1 MDGKGVSLAPL
12 LERLGQNPAALGL
25 LGQLL
30 SGNSDAGSTGSTG
43 STGSSGSSG
52 SGAESAVAAA
62 LQSAAGGSDTGTGTA
77 TVGDPERIGDVDAE
91 SVAETDGGSIPA
103 GARVLPSPPPG
114 RDHGRGRR
122 EVLLALRPFLSER
135 RCASVDRLLRALEL
149 YEVIEESRR

>member
-30 SGNSDAGSTGSTG
+30 SGNSDAGSTGSSAG
-43 STGSSGSSG
+43 
-52 SGAESAVAAA
+52 SAVAAA
-62 LQSAAGGSDTGTGTA
+62 LQSATGGNGTDAGTA
-77 TVGDPERIGDVDAE
+77 TGGASAAIGD
-91 SVAETDGGSIPA
+91 TDTEPAADTDDGSIPA
-103 GARVLPSPPPG
+103 GARVLRSPPPG

>member
-30 SGNSDAGSTGSTG
+30 SGNSDAGS
-43 STGSSGSSG
+43 SGSG
-52 SGAESAVAAA
+52 AESGAESAVAAA
-62 LQSAAGGSDTGTGTA
+62 LQSAAGGNGTDAGTA
-77 TVGDPERIGDVDAE
+77 TVGASAAIGDTDTEPA
-91 SVAETDGGSIPA
+91 ADTDGGSIPA
-103 GARVLPSPPPG
+103 GARVLRSPPPG

>member
-30 SGNSDAGSTGSTG
+30 SGNSDAGSTGS
-43 STGSSGSSG
+43 SG
-52 SGAESAVAAA
+52 SGAESAVTAA
-62 LQSAAGGSDTGTGTA
+62 LQSAAGGNGTDAGTA
-77 TVGDPERIGDVDAE
+77 TVGASAAIGD
-91 SVAETDGGSIPA
+91 TDTEPA

>member
-30 SGNSDAGSTGSTG
+30 SGSSDAGST
-43 STGSSGSSG
+43 GSSG
-52 SGAESAVAAA
+52 SGAESAVTAA
-62 LQSAAGGSDTGTGTA
+62 LQSAAGGSDTGTDTV
-77 TVGDPERIGDVDAE
+77 TVGDPAGIGDVDAE

>member
-30 SGNSDAGSTGSTG
+30 SGNSDAGSTGN
-43 STGSSGSSG
+43 SGSS
-52 SGAESAVAAA
+52 AESAVAAA

-103 GARVLPSPPPG
+103 GARVLRSPPPG

>member
-30 SGNSDAGSTGSTG
+30 SGSSDAGST
-43 STGSSGSSG
+43 GSSG

-77 TVGDPERIGDVDAE
+77 TVGDPAEIGAVDAE

>member
-30 SGNSDAGSTGSTG
+30 SGNSDAGSTGN
-43 STGSSGSSG
+43 SGSS
-52 SGAESAVAAA
+52 AESAVAAA

-91 SVAETDGGSIPA
+91 SVTETDGGSIPA
-103 GARVLPSPPPG
+103 GARVLRSPPPG

>member
-30 SGNSDAGSTGSTG
+30 SGNSDAGSTGSSAG
-43 STGSSGSSG
+43 
-52 SGAESAVAAA
+52 SAVAAA

-91 SVAETDGGSIPA
+91 SVTETDGGSIPA

>member
-30 SGNSDAGSTGSTG
+30 SGNSDAGS
-43 STGSSGSSG
+43 SG

-77 TVGDPERIGDVDAE
+77 TVGASAAIGD
-91 SVAETDGGSIPA
+91 TDTEPAADTDDGSIPA

>member
-30 SGNSDAGSTGSTG
+30 SGNSDASST
-43 STGSSGSSG
+43 GSSG

-77 TVGDPERIGDVDAE
+77 TVGASAAIGDTGTE
-91 SVAETDGGSIPA
+91 PVADTDDGSTPA
-103 GARVLPSPPPG
+103 GAHVLHSPPPG

>member
-30 SGNSDAGSTGSTG
+30 SGNSDAS
-43 STGSSGSSG
+43 STGSSAG
-52 SGAESAVAAA
+52 SAVTAA
-62 LQSAAGGSDTGTGTA
+62 LQSAAGGNGTDAGTA
-77 TVGDPERIGDVDAE
+77 TVGASAAIGD
-91 SVAETDGGSIPA
+91 TDTEPAADTDDGSIPA

>member
-30 SGNSDAGSTGSTG
+30 SGNSDAGSTGS
-43 STGSSGSSG
+43 SGSD
-52 SGAESAVAAA
+52 AESVVAAA

-77 TVGDPERIGDVDAE
+77 TVGASAAIGD
-91 SVAETDGGSIPA
+91 TDTEPAADTDDGSTPA
-103 GARVLPSPPPG
+103 GAHVLRSPPSG

>member
-30 SGNSDAGSTGSTG
+30 SGNSDAGSTGSSAG
-43 STGSSGSSG
+43 
-52 SGAESAVAAA
+52 SAVAAA
-62 LQSAAGGSDTGTGTA
+62 LQSAAGGNGTDAGTA
-77 TVGDPERIGDVDAE
+77 TGGASAAIGD
-91 SVAETDGGSIPA
+91 TDTEPAADTDDGSIPA

-149 YEVIEESRR
+149 YVVIEESRR

>member
-30 SGNSDAGSTGSTG
+30 SGNSDTGST
-43 STGSSGSSG
+43 GSSG

-77 TVGDPERIGDVDAE
+77 TVGDPAGIGDVDAE

>member
-30 SGNSDAGSTGSTG
+30 SGNSDAGSTGS
-43 STGSSGSSG
+43 SGSSAG
-52 SGAESAVAAA
+52 SAVAAA

>member
-30 SGNSDAGSTGSTG
+30 SGNSDAGSTGSSAG
-43 STGSSGSSG
+43 
-52 SGAESAVAAA
+52 SAVAAA
-62 LQSAAGGSDTGTGTA
+62 LQSATGGSDTGTGTA

-91 SVAETDGGSIPA
+91 SVAETDDGSIPA
-103 GARVLPSPPPG
+103 GARVLRSPPPG

>member
-12 LERLGQNPAALGL
+12 LERLGPNPAALGL

-30 SGNSDAGSTGSTG
+30 SGNSDAGSTGSSAG
-43 STGSSGSSG
+43 
-52 SGAESAVAAA
+52 SAVTAA
-62 LQSAAGGSDTGTGTA
+62 LQSAAGGNGTDAGTA
-77 TVGDPERIGDVDAE
+77 TVGASAAIGD
-91 SVAETDGGSIPA
+91 TDTEPAADTDDGSTPA

>member
-1 MDGKGVSLAPL
+1 MADSKSLSLAPL

-30 SGNSDAGSTGSTG
+30 GGGAKTPPA
-43 STGSSGSSG
+43 SS
-52 SGAESAVAAA
+52 AAA
-62 LQSAAGGSDTGTGTA
+62 EPVSSPLAGTDALAEVPDDTQTVSDTE
-77 TVGDPERIGDVDAE
+77 DE
-91 SVAETDGGSIPA
+91 SIPVSA
-103 GARVLPSPPPG
+103 SGVGAFLPPPPG

-122 EVLLALRPFLSER
+122 DVLLALRPFLSSR

>member
-30 SGNSDAGSTGSTG
+30 SGNSDAGSTGS
-43 STGSSGSSG
+43 SGSSG

-77 TVGDPERIGDVDAE
+77 TVGDPAGIDDVDTE
-91 SVAETDGGSIPA
+91 PVAETDGGSIPA
-103 GARVLPSPPPG
+103 GARVLRSPPPG

>member
-30 SGNSDAGSTGSTG
+30 SGNSDAGSTGN
-43 STGSSGSSG
+43 SG
-52 SGAESAVAAA
+52 SGVESAVAAA

-77 TVGDPERIGDVDAE
+77 TVGDPAGIGDVDAE

>member
-30 SGNSDAGSTGSTG
+30 SGNSDAGSTGSSAG
-43 STGSSGSSG
+43 ST
-52 SGAESAVAAA
+52 VAAA
-62 LQSAAGGSDTGTGTA
+62 LQSAAGGNGTDAGTA
-77 TVGDPERIGDVDAE
+77 TVGASAAIGD
-91 SVAETDGGSIPA
+91 TDTEPAADTDDGSIPA

>member
-30 SGNSDAGSTGSTG
+30 SGNSDAGSTGSSAG
-43 STGSSGSSG
+43 
-52 SGAESAVAAA
+52 SAVAAA
-62 LQSAAGGSDTGTGTA
+62 LQSATGGNDTDAGTA
-77 TVGDPERIGDVDAE
+77 TGEASAAIGD
-91 SVAETDGGSIPA
+91 TDTEPAADTDDGSIPA

>member
-30 SGNSDAGSTGSTG
+30 SGNSDAGSTGS
-43 STGSSGSSG
+43 SG

-62 LQSAAGGSDTGTGTA
+62 LQSTAGGSDTGTGTA
-77 TVGDPERIGDVDAE
+77 TVGDPAEIGDVDAE
-91 SVAETDGGSIPA
+91 SAADTDDGSIPA
-103 GARVLPSPPPG
+103 GARVLRSPPPG

>member
-30 SGNSDAGSTGSTG
+30 SGNSDAGSTGS
-43 STGSSGSSG
+43 SG
-52 SGAESAVAAA
+52 SGAESAVTAA
-62 LQSAAGGSDTGTGTA
+62 LQSAAGGNGTDAGTA
-77 TVGDPERIGDVDAE
+77 TVGASAAIGD
-91 SVAETDGGSIPA
+91 TDTEPAADTDDGSIPA
-103 GARVLPSPPPG
+103 GARLLPSPPPG

>member
-30 SGNSDAGSTGSTG
+30 SGNSDAGSTGS
-43 STGSSGSSG
+43 SG

-77 TVGDPERIGDVDAE
+77 TVGASAAIGD
-91 SVAETDGGSIPA
+91 TDTEPAADTDDGSTPA
-103 GARVLPSPPPG
+103 GAHVLHSPPPG

>member
-30 SGNSDAGSTGSTG
+30 SGNSDDGST
-43 STGSSGSSG
+43 GSSG

-77 TVGDPERIGDVDAE
+77 TVGDPAGIGDVDAE

>member
-30 SGNSDAGSTGSTG
+30 G
-43 STGSSGSSG
+43 
-52 SGAESAVAAA
+52 
-62 LQSAAGGSDTGTGTA
+62 GGSDTGGTVSGAGSAAAWQNAAAESDADADTA
-77 TVGDPERIGDVDAE
+77 TAGSHTDNGD
-91 SVAETDGGSIPA
+91 TDGATDTAGGGSVEV
-103 GARVLPSPPPG
+103 GARVLPDPPPG

-149 YEVIEESRR
+149 YEVIEESRK

>member
-30 SGNSDAGSTGSTG
+30 SGNSDAGSTGS
-43 STGSSGSSG
+43 SG
-52 SGAESAVAAA
+52 SGAKSAVAAA

-91 SVAETDGGSIPA
+91 SVTETDGGSIPA

>member
-30 SGNSDAGSTGSTG
+30 SGNSDAVST
-43 STGSSGSSG
+43 GSSG

>member
-30 SGNSDAGSTGSTG
+30 SGNSDAGSTGS
-43 STGSSGSSG
+43 SG
-52 SGAESAVAAA
+52 SGAESAVAA

-91 SVAETDGGSIPA
+91 PAADTDDGSIPA

>member
-30 SGNSDAGSTGSTG
+30 SGNSDAGSTE
-43 STGSSGSSG
+43 SSG

-77 TVGDPERIGDVDAE
+77 TVGASAAIGD
-91 SVAETDGGSIPA
+91 TDTEPAADTDDGSTPA
-103 GARVLPSPPPG
+103 GAHVLHSPPPG

>member
-30 SGNSDAGSTGSTG
+30 SGNSDAGSTGN
-43 STGSSGSSG
+43 SGSS
-52 SGAESAVAAA
+52 AESAVAAA

-91 SVAETDGGSIPA
+91 SVTETDGGSIPV
-103 GARVLPSPPPG
+103 GARVLRSPPPG

>member
-30 SGNSDAGSTGSTG
+30 SGNSDAGSTGSSAG
-43 STGSSGSSG
+43 
-52 SGAESAVAAA
+52 SAVAAA

-77 TVGDPERIGDVDAE
+77 TVGASAAIGD
-91 SVAETDGGSIPA
+91 TDTEPAADTDDGSIPA

>member
-30 SGNSDAGSTGSTG
+30 SGNSDAGSTGS
-43 STGSSGSSG
+43 SG
-52 SGAESAVAAA
+52 SGAESAVTAA
-62 LQSAAGGSDTGTGTA
+62 LQSAAGGNGTDAGTA
-77 TVGDPERIGDVDAE
+77 TVGDPAGIGDVDAE

-114 RDHGRGRR
+114 HDHGRGRR

>member
-30 SGNSDAGSTGSTG
+30 SGNSDAGSTGS
-43 STGSSGSSG
+43 SG
-52 SGAESAVAAA
+52 SGAESAGAAA

-77 TVGDPERIGDVDAE
+77 TVGDPAGIGDVDAE

>member
-30 SGNSDAGSTGSTG
+30 SGNSDAGSTGS
-43 STGSSGSSG
+43 SG
-52 SGAESAVAAA
+52 SGAESAVTAA
-62 LQSAAGGSDTGTGTA
+62 LQSAAGGNGTDAGTA
-77 TVGDPERIGDVDAE
+77 TVVASAAIGD
-91 SVAETDGGSIPA
+91 TDTEPAADTDDGSTPA
-103 GARVLPSPPPG
+103 GARVLHSPPPG

-122 EVLLALRPFLSER
+122 EVLLSLRPFLSER

>member
-30 SGNSDAGSTGSTG
+30 SGNSDAGSTGS
-43 STGSSGSSG
+43 SG
-52 SGAESAVAAA
+52 SGAESAVTAA
-62 LQSAAGGSDTGTGTA
+62 LQSAAGGSDTGTA
-77 TVGDPERIGDVDAE
+77 TVGDPAGIGDVDAE
-91 SVAETDGGSIPA
+91 SVADTDGGSIPA